1 MDTQPS
7 QQRRK
12 LHFSSM
18 DDITRDAEGLAEAE
32 RKGKLRQLGKWTLGQ
47 ASGHLAAWINY
58 GFDGTPA
65 KVPLIIRLFA
75 RPMRKR
81 FIYKPM
87 HPGGRLPKIPNGT
100 LATEILPTDEGLSRL
115 RLACNRLKTDVPKIP
130 NSVFGHLNPDEWRNL
145 HMRHAELHLSFL
157 VPE

>member
-1 MDTQPS
+1 METPPS
-7 QQRRK
+7 QQRRT
-12 LHFSSM
+12 LHFTT
-18 DDITRDAEGLAEAE
+18 IEEILRDAEKLASAE
-32 RKGKLRQLGKWTLGQ
+32 RKGNLRQVGKWTLGQ

-75 RPMRKR
+75 RPLRKK

-87 HPGGRLPKIPNGT
+87 HPGGRLPKIPGGT
-100 LATEILPTDEGLSRL
+100 LALEILPTDEGLARL
-115 RLACNRLKTDVPKIP
+115 RLACNRLKADVPKIP
-130 NSVFGHLNPDEWRNL
+130 NPVFGKLSADEWRNL

-157 VPE
+157 RTD

>member
-7 QQRRK
+7 QQRRT
-12 LHFSSM
+12 LHFTNM
-18 DDITRDAEGLAEAE
+18 DDIVRDAEKLAAAE
-32 RKGKLRQLGKWTLGQ
+32 RKGKLRQLGNWTLGQ

-65 KVPLIIRLFA
+65 KIPLIIRLFA
-75 RPMRKR
+75 RPMRKK
-81 FIYKPM
+81 FIYKKM
-87 HPGGRLPKIPNGT
+87 HPGGKLPKIPGGT
-100 LATEILPTDEGLSRL
+100 LATDILPTDEGLARL

-130 NSVFGHLNPDEWRNL
+130 NPVFGHLKADEWRNL